1 MARKCKP
8 SWIDSY
14 LEYTSVQESPTAF
27 HEWVGMM
34 LLSTAVGRHIWI
46 PRIKYTIYPNMFV
59 ILVAGSAK
67 CRKSVAISIGMDILR
82 SLEKPPMIFAQKITT
97 EALIQAL
104 ELAKV
109 DGASAGL
116 ICASELAV
124 FMGSDATKSGII
136 PALTDL
142 YDSPSE
148 WVYHTRGRGKEVLRN
163 VTLCV
168 LAASTRTWLKSAI
181 PIDAI
186 GGGFTSRIV
195 FVCQDKPS
203 QLILFPEDSSELGKG
218 LSDTLRN
225 DLIYD
230 LNEIRH
236 NVRGPI
242 SFTPEARRVA
252 TEWYRKD
259 FNIVRDPKLDGY
271 FGRKHDTM
279 FKLASL
285 MSLGENSSRVI
296 EHTHI
301 NRALLMLE
309 ENEKHLETIISS
321 VVSSSVGGDT
331 ERVLELIKRHRRI
344 KHSELL
350 RKCWRFATAQ
360 DVSSII
366 RTLVESNEIDE
377 RMASDNKTRI
387 YIIKERGLL

>member
-14 LEYTSVQESPTAF
+14 LEYTRVQESPTAF

-34 LLSTAVGRHIWI
+34 LLSTAVGRHVYI

-104 ELAKV
+104 ELAKA

-124 FMGSDATKSGII
+124 FMGADATKSGII

-163 VTLCV
+163 VTLSV
-168 LAASTRTWLKSAI
+168 LAASTRAWLKNSI
-181 PIDAI
+181 PADAI

-203 QLILFPEDSSELGKG
+203 RLILFPEDAAEIGGG
-218 LSDTLRN
+218 LSDTLKT
-225 DLIYD
+225 DLIAD
-230 LNEIRH
+230 LNEVRH
-236 NVRGPI
+236 NIRGPM
-242 SFTPEARRVA
+242 SFTPEARKVA
-252 TEWYRKD
+252 TEWYKRD
-259 FNIVRDPKLDGY
+259 FNKVRDPKLDGY
-271 FGRKHDTM
+271 YGRKHDTM
-279 FKLASL
+279 FKIAALL
-285 MSLGENSSRVI
+285 SLGENSSRMI

-301 NRALLMLE
+301 NRALLLLE
-309 ENEKHLETIISS
+309 ENEKYLETVISS
-321 VVSSSVGGDT
+321 VVASSVGGDT
-331 ERVLELIKRHRRI
+331 ERILELIQRTGKI
-344 KHSELL
+344 KHSDLL

-360 DVSSII
+360 DVSVII
-366 RTLVESNEIDE
+366 RTLIESNEIDE
-377 RMASDNKTRI
+377 VVASDRKTRI
-387 YIIKERGLL
+387 YRIRERGL